1 MLEGAN
7 PEVRPMRWL
16 VAFAVVAFLLG
27 DAAAFAGP
35 YEDAIAAARRADYG
49 TAAQLWKQ
57 LADNGMAEAQN
68 NLGSLY
74 AHGAGVK
81 RDDVEAARLYRA
93 AAEQGLGEAQSNLGY
108 LYEIGAG
115 VPQDLNDALMW
126 YRRGADQGN
135 TNAQFNLAAMYYK
148 GRGVTQD
155 FTLAYM
161 WVTLAAAK
169 GDAEAIKNR
178 GLMAAQ
184 MTPAQLAEA
193 QRLARDWKPTPPR

>member
-1 MLEGAN
+1 
-7 PEVRPMRWL
+7 MRWL
-16 VAFAVVAFLLG
+16 LAFALVAFLLG
-27 DAAAFAGP
+27 DAAFAGP
-35 YEDAIAAARRADYG
+35 YEDGIAAARRGDYG

-74 AHGAGVK
+74 ARGAGVK
-81 RDDVEAARLYRA
+81 QDDVEAARLYRA

-115 VPQDLNDALMW
+115 VPKDYSAALMW
-126 YRRGADQGN
+126 YRRGADQDN
-135 TNAQFNLAAMYYK
+135 TNAQFNLAGMYYNGK
-148 GRGVTQD
+148 GVPQD
-155 FTLAYM
+155 LTLAFM
-161 WVTLAAAK
+161 WVTLAATK
-169 GDAEAIKNR
+169 GDMEAINNR
-178 GLMAAQ
+178 ALMATK